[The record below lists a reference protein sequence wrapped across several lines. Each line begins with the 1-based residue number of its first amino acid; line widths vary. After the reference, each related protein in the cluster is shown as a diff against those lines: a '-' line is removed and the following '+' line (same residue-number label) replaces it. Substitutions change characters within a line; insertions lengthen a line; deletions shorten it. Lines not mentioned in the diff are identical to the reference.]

1 MSFDLDLE
9 GRATTQR
16 IRPCGL
22 QWVPPYDSIQNQTC
36 YIHRPTQHWIDIA
49 MKPNR
54 SSDIRELSAIFSLIR
69 PRRQQRAIGFVP
81 SAVGDQ
87 SILSQLW
94 WPITWCRPSSA
105 RQMSLVYWR
114 LSYTTTPCRPL
125 PLILLRRQIGFI
137 LNQEY
142 MWIEKL
148 DTHIFYGVVTDKQW
162 NQRKHP

>member
-1 MSFDLDLE
+1 MPQPSESDPVACSE
-9 GRATTQR
+9 CHHMTQYR
-16 IRPCGL
+16 TKPAIFTDRL
-22 QWVPPYDSIQNQTC
+22 NTES
-36 YIHRPTQHWIDIA
+36 IA

-54 SSDIRELSAIFSLIR
+54 SSDVRELSASFSLIR

-94 WPITWCRPSSA
+94 WPITWSSSA

-162 NQRKHP
+162 NQRNHP